1 MKEVREV
8 IEECFTLIEKEIT
21 PLLFGEI
28 NKLSED
34 ISSEIIKNKILILN
48 QLQQLLEKE
57 NNELKSKIPLL
68 NNDFVEILQ
77 KIKSDLD
84 KLLNYLKTSQN
95 NSSLPSKLE
104 EEIQFLYFE
113 YQEIV
118 SDFEHIRNVKNNPTE
133 KYYLPDDKRNSIIEE
148 IKNDRIVG
156 SNSYLLNILT
166 SNKGTFYIHK
176 LNELNLKTFSI
187 LKIMK
192 AVSHFEEEDIY
203 KILIFLSNFIKN
215 YIKTSDDMKSFIRSF
230 LYVDIKQD
238 PIYKLKIKCREA
250 LQLITIL
257 NIIYENFTENYK
269 LRAHI
274 NLRFKHTFL
283 DNGLEDTFHQ
293 EPEYL
298 HHLLFLN
305 RYTANEIIEYF
316 NFFSTFSDSKL
327 IDTLIL
333 NIGKLLK
340 IDEVIPLDKL
350 KKMTV
355 NIFQI
360 LKTLEL
366 NINQIS
372 KLPIYELLPK
382 NGNVDGYCDKLR
394 SNIEF
399 INSLSSVR
407 CPSSYYNVNW
417 LFKNN
422 YWTFHLVNFVQG
434 GTAGKRELKQDSYQN
449 LKNMLTNSVNF
460 TPSCSTFKISS
471 PMSFVWGGSFG
482 VILDYGYI
490 YKSYLYDGNSIEIGD
505 HQNKDQNVYRI
516 NIDEVEYFRKNKF
529 NRKNSELLRTQFSPY
544 FILNLKETPIHEFII
559 RNWTPYAIF
568 YIKERVKQNEIQEII
583 NISQELSFKKYR
595 NGEKFYR
602 KIKIWNSEDDFVEKS
617 FPIYEVS
624 KKTGEIKKVFEPN
637 E

>member
-1 MKEVREV
+1 MKEVQEI
-8 IEECFTLIEKEIT
+8 IEECFTLIEKEII

-34 ISSEIIKNKILILN
+34 ISSELIKNKILILN

-57 NNELKSKIPLL
+57 DNDLKSKIPLL
-68 NNDFVEILQ
+68 NNDFVGILQ
-77 KIKSDLD
+77 KIKLDLD
-84 KLLNYLKTSQN
+84 KLLNYLKISQN
-95 NSSLPSKLE
+95 NSSFPSKLE

-133 KYYLPDDKRNSIIEE
+133 KYYLPDYKRNSIIEK
-148 IKNDRIVG
+148 IKNNRIG
-156 SNSYLLNILT
+156 KNNSYLLNILT

-176 LNELNLKTFSI
+176 LNELNLESFFI
-187 LKIMK
+187 FMIME
-192 AVSHFEEEDIY
+192 AVSHFKEEDIY
-203 KILIFLSNFIKN
+203 KTLIFLSNFIKN
-215 YIKTSDDMKSFIRSF
+215 YVKNSDDMKDFIRPF
-230 LYVDIKQD
+230 LYVDIKQG
-238 PIYKLKIKCREA
+238 PTYKLKIKCEEA
-250 LQLITIL
+250 PQLITIL
-257 NIIYENFTENYK
+257 GIVYENFTKSDRIEIRVNS
-269 LRAHI
+269 
-274 NLRFKHTFL
+274 RFNRTFL
-283 DNGLEDTFHQ
+283 DNGLNTFSQ
-293 EPEYL
+293 EPDYS

-316 NFFSTFSDSKL
+316 NFLIAFSSSKL
-327 IDTLIL
+327 IDILIL
-333 NIGKLLK
+333 NIEKLLK

-372 KLPIYELLPK
+372 KLPSYELLPE
-382 NGNVDGYCDKLR
+382 NGNVNNYCDNLKD
-394 SNIEF
+394 NIKF
-399 INSLSSVR
+399 INSLCSVR
-407 CPSSYYNVNW
+407 CPPSYYNVNW

-422 YWTFHLVNFVQG
+422 FWTFHLVNFVQG
-434 GTAGKRELKQDSYQN
+434 GTAGKSELKQDSYQN

-460 TPSCSTFKISS
+460 TPSCSTFKINS
-471 PMSFVWGGSFG
+471 PMKFVWSGSFG

-490 YKSYLYDGNSIEIGD
+490 YKSYLYDGNTIEVGN

-516 NIDEVEYFRKNKF
+516 NIDEVKYFRENKF
-529 NRKNSELLRTQFSPY
+529 NKKNSELLKTQFSPY
-544 FILNLKETPIHEFII
+544 FILNLKQSPIHEFVI

-568 YIKERVKQNEIQEII
+568 YIKERISPDEMQEII
-583 NISQELSFKKYR
+583 NISKELSFKKYR

-602 KIKIWNSEDDFVEKS
+602 KIKIWNSKDDFVEKS
-617 FPIYEVS
+617 FPVYEVS
-624 KKTGEIKKVFEPN
+624 IKTGELKKIFEPKR
-637 E
+637 